1 MFKAKIM
8 VHKTNFGTWDS
19 KTIIPLEACLKDSFI
34 SSVLSGLITV
44 NHAWSLVEG
53 DFNKPDNFR
62 RYGEKSEVM
71 NYKEAKVTILKVFV
85 QRKEAKVH
93 DLKTSRKVNMRL
105 EHCLKLSIPF

>member
-34 SSVLSGLITV
+34 SSVLSGLISV

-53 DFNKPDNFR
+53 DFSKPNNLR

-71 NYKEAKVTILKVFV
+71 NYKEAKVIRLKVFV
-85 QRKEAKVH
+85 QRREAKVH
-93 DLKTSRKVNMRL
+93 NLKRL
-105 EHCLKLSIPF
+105 EK

>member
-1 MFKAKIM
+1 MLKAKIM

-34 SSVLSGLITV
+34 SSVLSGLISV

-53 DFNKPDNFR
+53 DFSKPDNLR

-71 NYKEAKVTILKVFV
+71 NYKEAKVIRLKMFV
-85 QRKEAKVH
+85 QRREAKVH
-93 DLKTSRKVNMRL
+93 NLKRL
-105 EHCLKLSIPF
+105 EK